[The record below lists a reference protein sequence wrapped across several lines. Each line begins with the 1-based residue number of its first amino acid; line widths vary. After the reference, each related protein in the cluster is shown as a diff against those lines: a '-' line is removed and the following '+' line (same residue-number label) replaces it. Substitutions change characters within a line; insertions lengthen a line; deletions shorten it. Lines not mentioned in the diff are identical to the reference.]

1 MAEYLSF
8 LRLLDDSQLIGHIN
22 SFSQD
27 ASEPAKE
34 LRHGSLVTS
43 TPAKNVVSSFESV
56 DPFDDGLDSILVNL
70 DHPAERL
77 LSTNSAGGAEAENQ
91 PPTQSSNG
99 SIPGNQLVL
108 LQETHTAGNDIQN
121 PIESSSGVA
130 TVAELANSSTKNLHN
145 HDDSDD
151 SELEPDAAFGQ
162 VGPLH
167 EFGDYGTYFH
177 NKVAKQQKADESYIK
192 WDQERRKANGEDAK
206 LPPVFAGC
214 KIFVNGNTIPT
225 LGVIHK
231 LVISHG
237 GVFLNYLPNK
247 GAATHIV
254 CDRLTP
260 RKKLEYRN
268 YKVVRAQW
276 IVDSVKQT
284 KLLDWKQYRLIEDL
298 EWCQKQL
305 GFEVLESLSGQQDQG
320 DQTSKKA
327 PVAIA
332 VREGSEP
339 LRDNFDDLRGTFANA
354 DAIIGA
360 VENEG
365 DFAEDELEEE
375 PEPLQLNVAQ
385 NDRSHVAMD
394 AKHPDFLAHFFA
406 NSRLHHLSTWKADL
420 RSKFLRMIASKMQ
433 STQAIKS
440 QDANRVILHIDFDCF
455 FATASALSHPELDIN
470 RDPIAVSH
478 GGKSSDVASCNYV
491 ARAHGVTNGLWLGN
505 AMQKCPQLKIL
516 DYDFPTYE
524 KLSGAFYNYL
534 VGREVFD
541 HIFPVSIDEVLVD
554 CTKHCGSYEGNRE
567 EAVTRLCREIRQDV
581 FALTQCPVSI
591 GASKNVLLAKLAT
604 KKAKPNGFFFLH
616 NNVDDFMKEMKVTD
630 IPGVGRSVHSRL
642 AEELK
647 MPMPV
652 KIHQVQKLSNALL
665 GKLFGE
671 KSGAKLFHSC
681 RGEDDTSISLDLS
694 SSEAVLGRK
703 SVSVDVN
710 FGIRFDN
717 NDQAE
722 RFLIQLSRELHS
734 RLIDLGVC
742 GSALTLKLARRAPG
756 APVVTPKFLGLGMVD
771 FFSKSSRLGV
781 PTNDWGIIGS
791 ELKSLFRMLNIPV
804 QELRGIAIMMTRL
817 EDIETVKKQRQKT
830 LDFSAKAKRAVPKEN
845 SQDLPHAEQIV
856 NGESIDWDVFNEL
869 PPSLKMELKKELLR
883 RGIPVSKRE
892 RSPRKELPLK
902 GDGRKVYMQQMFPL
916 QPHGQFKMAR
926 VIESPTKKKRRTMPS
941 PVKLTVKEER
951 SASPAPYNE
960 TVSYDDEVL
969 KEIPSSIQREFM
981 EELEWQRKNKRLVF
995 VSARQKLEQK
1005 STARDSVVGTNITA
1019 QWLQD
1024 QQRLVVVENFA
1035 GLPDFE
1041 SIKKLLRDWIAS
1053 TIEYEG
1059 PHDDDIAMFKNYLV
1073 SLLTKGQLS
1082 RVLSLM
1088 KVLKDDVSVQETCAL
1103 LSVIRSLRDAF
1114 ERGLGEWQACV
1125 ENLEASVRSTLS
1137 QLKPGIQL
1145 QM

>member
-8 LRLLDDSQLIGHIN
+8 LRLLDDSQLISHIN

-27 ASEPAKE
+27 ASEPAKA

-43 TPAKNVVSSFESV
+43 TPSKNVVTSFESV

-70 DHPAERL
+70 DHPAESIL
-77 LSTNSAGGAEAENQ
+77 PSNADSGAGAEHE

-108 LQETHTAGNDIQN
+108 LQETRKDVIGLQN
-121 PIESSSGVA
+121 PIESSSDVA
-130 TVAELANSSTKNLHN
+130 VIAELNNSPTKGLDKG
-145 HDDSDD
+145 DDSDD
-151 SELEPDAAFGQ
+151 SELEPDVTFGQ

-167 EFGDYGTYFH
+167 KFGDYGTYFH
-177 NKVAKQQKADESYIK
+177 NKVAKQQKADEAYIK
-192 WDQERRKANGEDAK
+192 WDLERRKANGEDEK
-206 LPPVFAGC
+206 LPPVFTGC
-214 KIFVNGNTIPT
+214 RIFVNGNTIPT

-237 GVFLNYLPNK
+237 GVFVNYLHNK
-247 GAATHIV
+247 SAATHIV

-268 YKVVRAQW
+268 FKVVRAQW
-276 IVDSVKQT
+276 IVECVEQK

-305 GFEVLESLSGQQDQG
+305 DFEVLDNLSKRKDEG
-320 DQTSKKA
+320 DENAEIELS
-327 PVAIA
+327 VVA
-332 VREGSEP
+332 VREESEP
-339 LRDNFDDLRGTFANA
+339 LKDNFDDLRGTFANA

-360 VENEG
+360 IENE
-365 DFAEDELEEE
+365 DDVAEDELEVD
-375 PEPLQLNVAQ
+375 PQPLQFNVAQ
-385 NDRSHVAMD
+385 NGRSHVAMD
-394 AKHPDFLAHFFA
+394 ARHPDFLAHFFA

-433 STQAIKS
+433 STQVSES
-440 QDANRVILHIDFDCF
+440 QDKNRVILHIDFDCF

-491 ARAHGVTNGLWLGN
+491 ARALGVSNGLWLGG
-505 AMQKCPQLKIL
+505 AIQKCPELKIL

-524 KLSGAFYNYL
+524 KLSSAFYNYL
-534 VGREVFD
+534 VGRDIFD

-554 CTKHCGSYEGNRE
+554 CTTHCGPDDGHRG
-567 EAVTRLCREIRQDV
+567 EAVAHICREIRHDV

-591 GASKNVLLAKLAT
+591 GASRNVLLAKLAT

-616 NNVDDFMKEMKVTD
+616 NDVDDFMKEMKVTA
-630 IPGVGRSVHSRL
+630 IPGIGRSVHSRL

-647 MPMPV
+647 VPMPV
-652 KIHQVQKLSNALL
+652 KIHQVQKLSSVLL

-671 KSGAKLFHSC
+671 KSGAKLFKSC
-681 RGEDDTSISLDLS
+681 RGDDDTSIALDLS

-722 RFLIQLSRELHS
+722 NFLIQLSRELHS

-756 APVVTPKFLGLGMVD
+756 ASVVTPKFLGLGVVD

-830 LDFSAKAKRAVPKEN
+830 LDFTTKAKRTAPKEN
-845 SQDLPHAEQIV
+845 SQDLPHAEQVV

-869 PPSLKMELKKELLR
+869 PPSLKMELKQELLR

-902 GDGRKVYMQQMFPL
+902 SDGRKVYMQQMFPL

-926 VIESPTKKKRRTMPS
+926 VIESPTKKKRKTVPS
-941 PVKLTVKEER
+941 PVKLTMKEER
-951 SASPAPYNE
+951 SASPAPYND

-1005 STARDSVVGTNITA
+1005 VTARDSVVGTNITTR
-1019 QWLQD
+1019 WLED

-1035 GLPDFE
+1035 NLSDFE
-1041 SIKKLLRDWIAS
+1041 SIKKLLQEWIAS
-1053 TIEYEG
+1053 TIEHEG
-1059 PHDDDIAMFKNYLV
+1059 PHEEDIAMFRNYLI
-1073 SLLTKGQLS
+1073 SLLKKGQLG
-1082 RVLSLM
+1082 RVLSLI
-1088 KVLKDDVSVQETCAL
+1088 KALKEEVSVEKTCVAL
-1103 LSVIRSLRDAF
+1103 NVIRSLRDAF
-1114 ERGLGEWQACV
+1114 DRGLDEWQACV
-1125 ENLEASVRSTLS
+1125 NNLEASVRTTLS
-1137 QLKPGIQL
+1137 QLKPCIRL